1 MNDEQTIAHHT
12 LAEIAGATGAQ
23 LTGDAAATVR
33 DVTHDSRQVADGWLF
48 VAIKGAAVDG
58 HKFIKTA
65 IKQGAIG
72 IVSERSVLPHGE
84 GVAWLQV
91 ADARVALARIAALV
105 QDEPSAQLQLVG
117 ITGTNGK
124 TTTAYITSHIA
135 ESVGDTVALLGTV
148 ERRIGTHRE
157 RTEHTTP
164 EAPDTQRFLRRAV
177 EAECKVAVMECS
189 SQALDLRRCDALD
202 FAVAAWT
209 NLTQDHLDYHGDM
222 ERYYISKRRLFD
234 GSTGI
239 LPRAAVINIDDAYGL
254 RLFNELHAATT
265 KSARLITYALD
276 RAADVCADEINTRLD
291 GMSFRLHTPQG
302 SQTVRSPLFGRTSVY
317 NILAATAAALTIG
330 YNIDRIAGAI
340 ETCAGA
346 PGRFERVAP
355 HDGGFAVVV
364 DYAHTPDALRNTL
377 NTARE
382 VARDGRIITVFGCG
396 GDRDRTKRPS
406 MGEAAAMGSDLVYL
420 TSDNPRT
427 EDPQRIFDDTEAGL
441 RPHATDYRITPDRR
455 AAIHE
460 AIAEARPG
468 DLVLI
473 AGKGHED
480 YQIIG
485 TEKLHF
491 DDREVA
497 REALEVKVNA

>member
-12 LAEIAGATGAQ
+12 LAEIACATEAR
-23 LTGDAAATVR
+23 LTGDPAAIVR
-33 DVTHDSRQVADGWLF
+33 DVTHDSRQIADGWLF
-48 VAIKGAAVDG
+48 VAIKGAETDG
-58 HKFIKTA
+58 HNFIKAA
-65 IKQGAIG
+65 IKSGATG

-91 ADARVALARIAALV
+91 ADARVALARIAACV
-105 QDEPSAQLQLVG
+105 QDEPSTQLQLVG

-135 ESVGDTVALLGTV
+135 ETAGDTVALLGTI

-164 EAPDTQRFLRRAV
+164 EASDTQRFLRRAV
-177 EAECKVAVMECS
+177 EAGCGVAVMECS
-189 SQALDLRRCDALD
+189 SQALDLRRCDSLN
-202 FAVAAWT
+202 FGVAAWT

-222 ERYYISKRRLFD
+222 ERYYLSKRRLFD
-234 GSTGI
+234 GSIGI
-239 LPRAAVINIDDAYGL
+239 PP
-254 RLFNELHAATT
+254 HAAIINTDDVYGRRLLDELSAMTT
-265 KSARLITYALD
+265 KPATPITYALD
-276 RAADVCADEINTRLD
+276 RAADVRADNVTTSLD
-291 GMSFRLHTPQG
+291 GMSFHLHTPQG
-302 SQTVRSPLFGRTSVY
+302 SRSVRSPLVGRTSAY
-317 NILAATAAALTIG
+317 NVLTATAIALSLG
-330 YNIDRIAGAI
+330 YNLNRIAAAI

-346 PGRFERVAP
+346 PGRFERVT
-355 HDGGFAVVV
+355 HDGGFAVIV

-377 NTARE
+377 LTARE
-382 VARDGRIITVFGCG
+382 VVSDGRIITVFGCG
-396 GDRDRTKRPS
+396 GDRDRTKRPL

-427 EDPQRIFDDTEAGL
+427 EDPQCIFNDTEAGL
-441 RPHATDYRITPDRR
+441 RSHATDYRITPDRR
-455 AAIHE
+455 TAIHE
-460 AIAEARPG
+460 AIAAARLG

-473 AGKGHED
+473 AGKGHEN

-491 DDREVA
+491 DDCEVA
-497 REALEVKVNA
+497 RGALEGK

>member
-1 MNDEQTIAHHT
+1 LRSHASPH
-12 LAEIAGATGAQ
+12 
-23 LTGDAAATVR
+23 
-33 DVTHDSRQVADGWLF
+33 SC
-48 VAIKGAAVDG
+48 
-58 HKFIKTA
+58 KTY
-65 IKQGAIG
+65 
-72 IVSERSVLPHGE
+72 
-84 GVAWLQV
+84 
-91 ADARVALARIAALV
+91 
-105 QDEPSAQLQLVG
+105 PSSHLQLVG

-135 ESVGDTVALLGTV
+135 ETAGETVALLGTI
-148 ERRIGTHRE
+148 ERRIGAHRE

-164 EAPDTQRFLRRAV
+164 EASDTQRFLRRAV

-189 SQALDLRRCDALD
+189 SQALDLRRCDSLD

-209 NLTQDHLDYHGDM
+209 KLTQDHLDYHGDM

-234 GSTGI
+234 GSIGAA
-239 LPRAAVINIDDAYGL
+239 PRAAVINTDDAYGR
-254 RLFNELHAATT
+254 RLLDELSLLTT
-265 KSARLITYALD
+265 KPARLITYALD
-276 RAADVCADEINTRLD
+276 RAADVRADDIHTSLD
-291 GMSFRLHTPQG
+291 GMRFQLHTGQG
-302 SQTVRSPLFGRTSVY
+302 SRAVCSSLVGRTSLY
-317 NILAATAAALTIG
+317 NILTATAAALTLG
-330 YNIDRIAGAI
+330 YDLDRIAKGI

-346 PGRFERVAP
+346 PGRFERVANKE
-355 HDGGFAVVV
+355 GFAVIV

-377 NTARE
+377 HTARE
-382 VARDGRIITVFGCG
+382 VAGDGRIITVFGCG
-396 GDRDRTKRPS
+396 GDRDRTKRPL
-406 MGEAAAMGSDLVYL
+406 MGEAAAKGSDLVYL

-441 RPHATDYRITPDRR
+441 RPHATDYRIAPDRR

-460 AIAEARPG
+460 AIAAARPG

-480 YQIIG
+480 YQITG

-497 REALEVKVNA
+497 HEVLA